1 MELAGKEPGFAEK
14 GVLCR
19 EKGKESGP
27 EKNMEVLG
35 GSLAGRDMAIMMNTE
50 PCLCADTR
58 NMLQPSLHLIL
69 TITLLPFRNIKKQWL
84 RHFFQLVKEPGVTP
98 RQPGL

>member
-19 EKGKESGP
+19 EKGEESGP

-35 GSLAGRDMAIMMNTE
+35 GSLAGRDVAIMMNTE
-50 PCLCADTR
+50 PRLCADTR
-58 NMLQPSLHLIL
+58 NVAPL
-69 TITLLPFRNIKKQWL
+69 TPFSPHVTLLPFRNKKQRL

>member
-19 EKGKESGP
+19 EKGEESGP

-35 GSLAGRDMAIMMNTE
+35 GSLAGRDVAIMIHTE
-50 PCLCADTR
+50 PRLCADAR
-58 NMLQPSLHLIL
+58 NMLHPSLHVIL
-69 TITLLPFRNIKKQWL
+69 TITL
-84 RHFFQLVKEPGVTP
+84 
-98 RQPGL
+98 